1 MSDMQNLPSDA
12 LRTVQKGTE
21 MLQKVIDAQKAELQ
35 AAMDAL
41 IALQRSLQSHLPL
54 VGEAPIRRIGDPPK
68 KAAEGNGPAPSWLA
82 PTVDANQTRSA
93 ID

>member
-1 MSDMQNLPSDA
+1 MSDTQNLPSDA

-21 MLQKVIDAQKAELQ
+21 MLQKLIDGQKAELQ
-35 AAMDAL
+35 TAMDAL

-54 VGEAPIRRIGDPPK
+54 VGEAPIRRAIG
-68 KAAEGNGPAPSWLA
+68 GNGPAPAWLT
-82 PTVDANQTRSA
+82 PTADANQTRSA